1 MKSYLQVQQRGSHKA
16 MQQARSLHT
25 CSLSVL
31 VAIAELQSE
40 EKMIESGPTVPPWY
54 HLSGPELL
62 CENYQCVQQIVAVA
76 ALMDTAVLGFLKY
89 LLEGSLHIIAEG
101 HIFKALHRHL
111 VTILLLT
118 LMGVMQLNL
127 FISLGTFTP
136 MSPI

>member
-1 MKSYLQVQQRGSHKA
+1 
-16 MQQARSLHT
+16 
-25 CSLSVL
+25 
-31 VAIAELQSE
+31 
-40 EKMIESGPTVPPWY
+40 MIESGPSVPPWY

-62 CENYQCVQQIVAVA
+62 CCTHWYFSQIVAMA
-76 ALMDTAVLGFLKY
+76 ALMDTVVLGFLKY
-89 LLEGSLHIIAEG
+89 LLESSLHIIAEG

-136 MSPI
+136 MSPINLKR